1 MKKIIFKSLTLLNFK
16 GVRALHVDFGEGLT
30 IISGRNATGKT
41 SIADAI
47 MWVLFDIGYD
57 GNKLEPKTYNK
68 EGRIIRE
75 IPHEVTLVL
84 QCNDE
89 KYS

>member
-1 MKKIIFKSLTLLNFK
+1 MKQIIFKSLTLLNFK

-47 MWVLFDIGYD
+47 MWVLFDKGYD

-68 EGRIIRE
+68 
-75 IPHEVTLVL
+75 
-84 QCNDE
+84 
-89 KYS
+89 